1 MNNKVYLFP
10 DLISNS
16 SFLLQMTVNL
26 NTIVGALWHSFWAEY
41 ISSSAISFSQCP

>member
-10 DLISNS
+10 DLISYS

-26 NTIVGALWHSFWAEY
+26 NTTVGGLWRSFWAEY
-41 ISSSAISFSQCP
+41 ISSFAILFP